1 MTCRA
6 RRLCQGLAGWL
17 LVTGV
22 VHGKAFSC
30 CLQTTDAWTFTTR
43 SPKKRD
49 EKMRAQGWLAVVSV
63 CMCTASCGLAACTQ
77 PCERARTGVP
87 GRSGCERGEWLVAAM
102 HKQLRIL
109 VLRHCGPWVLF
120 SSRGVLGWTGWRSD
134 RGEVM
139 EVILYCHVQ
148 SCVNRACPAT
158 VSSSRYGRAEGRST
172 GATLHSRLLR
182 WVMQTKC
189 THLSPDLHV
198 SIAQI
203 GKVS

>member
-49 EKMRAQGWLAVVSV
+49 EKMRAQGWSAVVSV

-109 VLRHCGPWVLF
+109 VLRHCGPWVLH
-120 SSRGVLGWTGWRSD
+120 
-134 RGEVM
+134 
-139 EVILYCHVQ
+139 I
-148 SCVNRACPAT
+148 
-158 VSSSRYGRAEGRST
+158 
-172 GATLHSRLLR
+172 
-182 WVMQTKC
+182 
-189 THLSPDLHV
+189 
-198 SIAQI
+198 
-203 GKVS
+203 